1 MENNSVNAVK
11 TISVVGLG
19 YVGLPTSLAFHDAGY
34 RVFGIDKN
42 QEILDILN
50 SGNSHLS
57 DSSHDLIVPRESE
70 RWSVGADFSKFIPN
84 SDVVLICVPTPT
96 HKNKKPNLSFV
107 KSAFSSVIKNVRKD
121 KKPIIVLESTVYP
134 GITNKIADEIAEV
147 LFLNPE
153 EDFSLAYSPERI
165 SPGDIGKSASDV
177 ARIVGSNDPMVG
189 AELAEMYSKITA
201 GGCTHVGP
209 IEVAEAAKMVEN
221 TQRDI
226 DIAFVNELAVV
237 LPKMGVDVKDVLDAA
252 ETKWNFH
259 RHDPGIG
266 VGGHCIPVDPY
277 YYIQFSEMAGS
288 KSMMSP
294 IAREINES
302 MPKHAAGIISSKLPD
317 RGGILILG
325 TSYKPNVGDI
335 RETPVFPLI
344 RELLEA
350 GFRVHAWD
358 PINQE
363 DDYLPNGCKHH
374 ISILDV
380 PKGISGVVL
389 ATAHKECLSLD
400 WGRLLSDIEGSFIFD
415 GPRSLD
421 SALLEKMGWDYS
433 GVGFPL

>member
-1 MENNSVNAVK
+1 
-11 TISVVGLG
+11 
-19 YVGLPTSLAFHDAGY
+19 
-34 RVFGIDKN
+34 
-42 QEILDILN
+42 
-50 SGNSHLS
+50 
-57 DSSHDLIVPRESE
+57 
-70 RWSVGADFSKFIPN
+70 
-84 SDVVLICVPTPT
+84 
-96 HKNKKPNLSFV
+96 
-107 KSAFSSVIKNVRKD
+107 
-121 KKPIIVLESTVYP
+121 
-134 GITNKIADEIAEV
+134 
-147 LFLNPE
+147 
-153 EDFSLAYSPERI
+153 
-165 SPGDIGKSASDV
+165 
-177 ARIVGSNDPMVG
+177 
-189 AELAEMYSKITA
+189 MYSKITA
-201 GGCTHVGP
+201 EVVLMLL

-237 LPKMGVDVKDVLDAA
+237 LPKMGVDVRDVLDAA

-335 RETPVFPLI
+335 RDTCFPLI
-344 RELLEA
+344 RVIGSRFSSA
-350 GFRVHAWD
+350 RMGS
-358 PINQE
+358 INQE

-400 WGRLLSDIEGSFIFD
+400 WG
-415 GPRSLD
+415 
-421 SALLEKMGWDYS
+421 DY
-433 GVGFPL
+433 

>member
-57 DSSHDLIVPRESE
+57 DSSHHLIVPRESE

-237 LPKMGVDVKDVLDAA
+237 LPKMGVDVRDVLDAA

-400 WGRLLSDIEGSFIFD
+400 WGRLLSDIEGSLIFD

>member
-1 MENNSVNAVK
+1 M
-11 TISVVGLG
+11 
-19 YVGLPTSLAFHDAGY
+19 
-34 RVFGIDKN
+34 
-42 QEILDILN
+42 
-50 SGNSHLS
+50 
-57 DSSHDLIVPRESE
+57 
-70 RWSVGADFSKFIPN
+70 
-84 SDVVLICVPTPT
+84 
-96 HKNKKPNLSFV
+96 
-107 KSAFSSVIKNVRKD
+107 
-121 KKPIIVLESTVYP
+121 YP

-237 LPKMGVDVKDVLDAA
+237 LPKMGVDVRDVLDAA

-374 ISILDV
+374 ISSLMYQREYQEWFLQLLI
-380 PKGISGVVL
+380 KS
-389 ATAHKECLSLD
+389 ASLD
-400 WGRLLSDIEGSFIFD
+400 WGRLLSDIEELYFRWSEISRFRIAREDGMGLLGGWFSTMIRKLIRRMSGASSENTQLSRSQKITKRGVDKRAYKLTKERIEDLIESGDGEIVSNHAIEGLFI
-415 GPRSLD
+415 
-421 SALLEKMGWDYS
+421 
-433 GVGFPL
+433 PLGH